1 MNYLFWVAIALLT
14 LPNTSYSTPWEKLS
28 KPSAR
33 STESIGSYSNG
44 CLAGGVS
51 LPLQGIGY
59 QVIRSQNLRYFGH
72 KKTIRFVRN
81 LAHASYQKNK
91 TNLLVGDISLPQ
103 GGQFSSG
110 HASHQTGLDV
120 DIWFR
125 TVDRPLSKS
134 QLRAPIAI
142 SVVDIENYQI
152 NSNWSHAHFEL
163 LKLAA
168 SDEEVTRI
176 FVHPVIKK
184 QLCKA
189 EMSTDREWLR
199 KIRPWFGHHYH
210 FHVRLSCSVRDKHC
224 YPQKAPPQGDG
235 CGAEIASW
243 KPEDMKKE
251 RHRKKFKAPI
261 RAPEM
266 CLAMLRDAN

>member
-1 MNYLFWVAIALLT
+1 MNKCLWILSISLI
-14 LPNTSYSTPWEKLS
+14 LPITAYSTPWEQLT
-28 KPSAR
+28 KPSIR

-44 CLAGGVS
+44 CLAGAIG
-51 LPLQGIGY
+51 LPLQGVGY
-59 QVIRSQNLRYFGH
+59 QVIRSQKLRYFGH
-72 KKTIRFVRN
+72 KKTIRFVRD
-81 LAHASYQKNK
+81 LARISYQQNK

-125 TVDRPLSKS
+125 TVERPLSKS
-134 QLRAPIAI
+134 QLRSPKAI
-142 SVVDIENYQI
+142 SVVDTQKYII
-152 NSNWSHAHFEL
+152 NKNWRAEHFEL

-168 SDEEVTRI
+168 SDEEVARI
-176 FVHPVIKK
+176 FVHPVIKR
-184 QLCKA
+184 QLCKTEKTA
-189 EMSTDREWLR
+189 DREWLR
-199 KIRPWFGHHYH
+199 KVRPWFGHHYH
-210 FHVRLSCSVRDKHC
+210 FHVRLTCPDRDKHC
-224 YPQKAPPQGDG
+224 YPQKAPPKGDG

-243 KPEDMKKE
+243 KQEDMEKE
-251 RHRKKFKAPI
+251 RHRKKFKPAV